1 MSYAKHVNLSDVIRA
16 GQSDSKRQPP
26 PDRLRG
32 EDKAGRKRKLLAR
45 ALRTQIKR
53 DEP

>member
-1 MSYAKHVNLSDVIRA
+1 MSYARHVNLADVIRA
-16 GQSDSKRQPP
+16 GQPDAKRSLP
-26 PDRLRG
+26 PDRVKG
-32 EDKAGRKRKLLAR
+32 EDKAGRKRKLLAA